1 MKRAFLIAFVALACN
16 RAPEEH
22 PSTSANDTTQ
32 TTVVLTSQQQ
42 QAIGITLD
50 SLRQG
55 TLERTLD
62 LRGTIELP
70 PQNRIYISFPLQA
83 IVRSINGLVGMYVRR
98 GTVLAKLESMQLV
111 ELQERFL
118 ATRAQVERLLREYE
132 RQRTLVSAAATTDRA
147 VLETQTQLR
156 ELQIALAAYR
166 ERLRIVGIEPARLA
180 DTGIVRT
187 ITLTAPRDAYIAAIN
202 VAIGQTVDPNTRIL
216 ELVDIS
222 DVHLVLRAYEQ
233 DAPLIQPGQRIVTW
247 AIADSAHA
255 YPAEVVAVSHTL
267 DSTRTIELHCH
278 FDRYDHAR
286 LRPGMYMRARLSV
299 GSVHGFLVPL
309 SAVVAWDNQ
318 HGVFVPDGNGYRFV
332 RTLLQ
337 ASDGE
342 RAIITFESTTPPSTL
357 VVTRGAY
364 WLLMKLRNNDVQE
377 E

>member
-1 MKRAFLIAFVALACN
+1 MKRIFLIALFALACN
-16 RAPEEH
+16 DAPDYH
-22 PSTSANDTTQ
+22 PSISASDTVL
-32 TTVVLTSQQQ
+32 TTVVLTTQQQ

-50 SLRQG
+50 SLRHG

-70 PQNRIYISFPLQA
+70 PQNRIFISFPLQA
-83 IVRSINGLVGMYVRR
+83 IVRSISGLVGKYVRR
-98 GTVLAKLESMQLV
+98 GTVLAKLESMQLI

-132 RQRTLVSAAATTDRA
+132 RQRTLATVAATTDRA

-180 DTGIVRT
+180 DTAIVRT
-187 ITLTAPRDAYIAAIN
+187 ITLTAPQDAYIAAIN

-216 ELVDIS
+216 ELVDVS

-233 DAPLIQPGQRIVTW
+233 DAPLIQSGQRIVTW

-255 YPAEVVAVSHTL
+255 YSAEVVAVSHTL

-278 FDRYDHAR
+278 FDRYDHTR

-309 SAVVAWDNQ
+309 SAIVAWDNQ
-318 HGVFVPDGNGYRFV
+318 QGVFVPDGNGYQFV
-332 RTLLQ
+332 RTSVL

-342 RAIITFESTTPPSTL
+342 RAIITFESATPPPTV

-364 WLLMKLRNNDVQE
+364 WLLMKLRNTDVQE